1 MKVRHTRLLLLLGA
15 CTLGISLVI
24 FSSDSSSGGG
34 RSIEEL
40 TRPCVEATDV
50 VGCIEQLVLSNPENT
65 ELRGL
70 FAYYL
75 VKEGQERRALAEID
89 KALAFDPDDIES
101 RVFRAQLL
109 RKLGDEE
116 AARTEGE
123 LIRELKLARREKL
136 LTENPEDI
144 GELRVQAHLAEVAGE
159 FEAAGRLFERYFEF
173 EENPDP
179 LSLSDYAE
187 VLVRLGKSEKALS
200 VMERAFA
207 VDGAQDPGV
216 RASLLKSRAWIRE
229 QSGDF
234 VGAEEDRNEYEAARA
249 FAKSVKSNNNSPP
262 DVP

>member
-1 MKVRHTRLLLLLGA
+1 M
-15 CTLGISLVI
+15 
-24 FSSDSSSGGG
+24 
-34 RSIEEL
+34 EEL

-123 LIRELKLARREKL
+123 LIRELKLAKREKL

-159 FEAAGRLFERYFEF
+159 FETAGRLFERYFEL

-187 VLVRLGKSEKALS
+187 VLVRLGQFEKALS

-207 VDGAQDPGV
+207 MDGAQELEI
-216 RASLLKSRAWIRE
+216 RAALLKARAWIKE
-229 QSGDF
+229 QIGDF
-234 VGAEEDRNEYEAARA
+234 AGAEEDKNEYEAA
-249 FAKSVKSNNNSPP
+249 KTLVKEGKKGNSNSSP
-262 DVP
+262 